1 MSPGFPKITILP
13 FSIPIIRN
21 QRHWHW
27 PQLIFFNTEIHGL
40 SPNANPVN
48 RTVPKHT
55 AIESNVGA
63 VDVERAAQQRVS
75 DEPKTVLQV
84 PLNDSDSNGRV
95 AGGEIERPKGSSGFG
110 GSVEIEEFEFGPER
124 AFQEEAG
131 CRARARVRVAAKSE
145 FGSGNEREPVFGHG
159 FEPDEGLD
167 WETDEDFVEEV
178 VVAGDCFRR
187 ECWCRNGGVSRGFG
201 CFG

>member
-1 MSPGFPKITILP
+1 MSPGLPKISVLT

-21 QRHWHW
+21 RRHWHW
-27 PQLIFFNTEIHGL
+27 PQPIFFNTEIHGL
-40 SPNANPVN
+40 SPDANPVN

-63 VDVERAAQQRVS
+63 VDVERAARGPPTAS
-75 DEPKTVLQV
+75 F
-84 PLNDSDSNGRV
+84 GR
-95 AGGEIERPKGSSGFG
+95 RPKGSSGLG

-131 CRARARVRVAAKSE
+131 CRARVRVAAESE

-167 WETDEDFVEEV
+167 WETEEDFVEEV

-187 ECWCRNGGVSRGFG
+187 VCWCRNGGVSRGFG
-201 CFG
+201 HFG